1 MGRTRI
7 TGGVPKDPCHLLE
20 ETLEQLKLSEE
31 FVEKVPEE
39 EEPKGPEKEKHREVP
54 ERHGSR

>member
-20 ETLEQLKLSEE
+20 ETLEELKLSEKLA
-31 FVEKVPEE
+31 EKVPEV
-39 EEPKGPEKEKHREVP
+39 EEPKGPEQETRLEAP
-54 ERHGSR
+54 ERHGSQ

>member
-20 ETLEQLKLSEE
+20 EALEELKLSEKLA
-31 FVEKVPEE
+31 EKVPEV
-39 EEPKGPEKEKHREVP
+39 EEPKGAEQEMRLEAP
-54 ERHGSR
+54 ERHGSH